1 MDTAVCDITTDLD
14 SNQKSIA
21 NRIKTILK
29 QFKLKASFGLGQNPK
44 HTQLYNKHLIG
55 IFIDDELT
63 LFEGKIFIIFFIRSY
78 FILVSIIFLNIVIYI
93 YQRFCLLVNVCSIF

>member
-63 LFEGKIFIIFFIRSY
+63 LFEGKKFIIFYSKLFY
-78 FILVSIIFLNIVIYI
+78 LIINNFSKYCD
-93 YQRFCLLVNVCSIF
+93 YRFK